1 MGLSEHARRDAELY
15 AIRRRQPYGIDID
28 GLRLCVAEDVF
39 PPDLGYSPRR
49 LAAVLRRYTPRR
61 ALDMGCGSG
70 YLALVLSKNGARE
83 VWAVDNHPPAIACT
97 TENAARNPPLRV
109 RAVESDLF
117 AAISPGTTFDL
128 IVFNQPFYPS
138 TTRRGVF
145 GMKRD
150 GGRPI
155 IERFFTQA
163 RGFITPETVMLM
175 PFSQVAGEE
184 NDPGVV
190 AAQLGYTSRIVHRES
205 DGPHAHVIHEI
216 RAPGSRPDADRRGH
230 VLV

>member
-1 MGLSEHARRDAELY
+1 M
-15 AIRRRQPYGIDID
+15 
-28 GLRLCVAEDVF
+28 CVAEDVF

-83 VWAVDNHPPAIACT
+83 VWAADNHPPAVACT
-97 TENAARNPPLRV
+97 RENAARNPLLEV
-109 RAVESDLF
+109 RAVKSDLF
-117 AAISPGTTFDL
+117 AAIPPGTTFDL

-145 GMKRD
+145 GMARD
-150 GGRPI
+150 GGRAI
-155 IERFFTQA
+155 IERFLTQA
-163 RGFITPETVMLM
+163 RGFITRESVILM
-175 PFSQVAGEE
+175 PFSQMAGSE
-184 NDPGVV
+184 NDPGAI

-205 DGPHAHVIHEI
+205 DGPYAHVIHEI
-216 RAPGSRPDADRRGH
+216 RALDSRPGPDGRARVQD
-230 VLV
+230 